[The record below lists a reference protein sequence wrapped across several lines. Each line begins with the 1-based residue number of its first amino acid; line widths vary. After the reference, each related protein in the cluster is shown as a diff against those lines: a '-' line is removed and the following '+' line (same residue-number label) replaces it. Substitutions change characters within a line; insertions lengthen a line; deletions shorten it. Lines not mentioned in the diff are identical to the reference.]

1 MKVLFGWRSAPEL
14 PGAPGVIIS
23 SGPAGVRGVAG
34 WTPEKVGPKYGGGN
48 PIEPGAP
55 TGQGFRPSSAINLTA
70 LRNST
75 RTRPF

>member
-1 MKVLFGWRSAPEL
+1 MMLFGWRSAPEL
-14 PGAPGVIIS
+14 PGAPGVIVS
-23 SGPAGVRGVAG
+23 AGVRGAAG

-55 TGQGFRPSSAINLTA
+55 TDQGFRPSSAINLTA

-75 RTRPF
+75 RPRPF